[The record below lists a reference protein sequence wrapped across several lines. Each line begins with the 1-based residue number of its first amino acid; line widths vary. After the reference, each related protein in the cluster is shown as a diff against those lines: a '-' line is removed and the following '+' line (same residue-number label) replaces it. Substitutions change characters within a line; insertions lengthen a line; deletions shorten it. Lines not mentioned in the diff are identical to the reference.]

1 MVKVRI
7 LNFSHSVLTPQIANS
22 AVLEQVAD
30 FLTLSLRMPHP
41 EKKHT
46 RPVGAGLSLDKFA
59 ALGVSK
65 FDKRRKL
72 ERIKKE
78 KLIRHSNYKKLKQK
92 LEAQGLLAGTPVK
105 DSVAELEAL
114 DFDATSGSRYGSDI
128 EVGKAD
134 CSARFRERTSSH
146 SRAGPSSE
154 PQPWSGQRPGTLVTA
169 DTPKGS
175 SAAVATGGV
184 GDNGL
189 RRINQRGSATRKRNQ
204 ADICTGPP
212 SEEPIQLRALGRKPA
227 NQTSSYGEGD
237 EDMVQGNADHNRGK
251 QPGGEPG
258 THGEHLVPGAERDG
272 SNGRNIWAGRKLS
285 RLQRLAQQVAEE
297 KAEKQRAKE
306 TALKEREERI
316 KQMAVAEKSRK
327 EQKHL
332 YFKRNAKGQ
341 PLMRYRMD
349 KLLSQIQKT
358 VQ

>member
-1 MVKVRI
+1 
-7 LNFSHSVLTPQIANS
+7 
-22 AVLEQVAD
+22 
-30 FLTLSLRMPHP
+30 
-41 EKKHT
+41 
-46 RPVGAGLSLDKFA
+46 
-59 ALGVSK
+59 
-65 FDKRRKL
+65 
-72 ERIKKE
+72 
-78 KLIRHSNYKKLKQK
+78 
-92 LEAQGLLAGTPVK
+92 
-105 DSVAELEAL
+105 
-114 DFDATSGSRYGSDI
+114 
-128 EVGKAD
+128 
-134 CSARFRERTSSH
+134 
-146 SRAGPSSE
+146 
-154 PQPWSGQRPGTLVTA
+154 
-169 DTPKGS
+169 
-175 SAAVATGGV
+175 
-184 GDNGL
+184 
-189 RRINQRGSATRKRNQ
+189 
-204 ADICTGPP
+204 
-212 SEEPIQLRALGRKPA
+212 
-227 NQTSSYGEGD
+227 
-237 EDMVQGNADHNRGK
+237 MVQGNADHNRGK